1 MSDTQHEFYIR
12 SASDDE
18 ARGPF
23 TFDQLAQLAVRG
35 QLTRDMLYYEAESEQ
50 WVAIGGNTAIS
61 SRLFSRAAASP
72 PPGARQRA
80 DKDDEAGTSSGDGNA
95 AAPASLAA
103 SPSLPRRPACIAL
116 LLAGALALVLP
127 FFITPA
133 APADSASGIAKIL
146 THPFVLLG
154 AIDLVLAFAVLAAGV
169 SSSLGKIIR
178 LRAAVGLGFLGSLF
192 WLQEQPAALGA
203 ALLAA
208 AGLWFATFAATR
220 RGLAFAATAGL
231 AGIVFLAYC
240 LAS

>member
-12 SASDDE
+12 SVSDDE

-23 TFDQLAQLAVRG
+23 TFDQLAQLAARG

-50 WVAIGGNTAIS
+50 WAAIGGNAAIS
-61 SRLFSRAAASP
+61 ARLFPGAAASP
-72 PPGARQRA
+72 PP
-80 DKDDEAGTSSGDGNA
+80 
-95 AAPASLAA
+95 
-103 SPSLPRRPACIAL
+103 PRRAACTAL

-127 FFITPA
+127 FFITPP

-146 THPFVLLG
+146 TQPFVLFG
-154 AIDLVLAFAVLAAGV
+154 AIDLVLALAVFGAGV
-169 SSSLGKIIR
+169 NSALGKVIR
-178 LRAAVGLGFLGSLF
+178 LRVAVGLGFLGALF
-192 WLQEQPAALGA
+192 WLQEQPAALVA

-208 AGLWFATFAATR
+208 AGLWSATFAATR
-220 RGLAFAATAGL
+220 RGLALAATAGL